1 MKPWTRTWASVHKL
15 ADASPL
21 GDLTTDRDVT
31 FSLNTTLRLL
41 LHHIPSSRT
50 FASFRNVFFSL
61 SVYLILY
68 VHEVALTSRPTVK
81 VYLQFSSRLLWN
93 WSWIQFE
100 ATRRA
105 SKQKLARG
113 EAVCRCHIVRRT
125 SNENWWHNYEL
136 RCVCAVVACC
146 VVSSHHSIRPL
157 SLPMSDVCLPISPS
171 TGSASARA

>member
-1 MKPWTRTWASVHKL
+1 M
-15 ADASPL
+15 
-21 GDLTTDRDVT
+21 
-31 FSLNTTLRLL
+31 LL
-41 LHHIPSSRT
+41 SHSTQHWGCFCIT
-50 FASFRNVFFSL
+50 FRNVFFFL

-136 RCVCAVVACC
+136 RCVCVQLWRVV
-146 VVSSHHSIRPL
+146 L
-157 SLPMSDVCLPISPS
+157 SLLITPSGLSLSLCQMFVCQLVPAQGVQALVHKGNRYNRLHLGKLLQLFLWALIW
-171 TGSASARA
+171 